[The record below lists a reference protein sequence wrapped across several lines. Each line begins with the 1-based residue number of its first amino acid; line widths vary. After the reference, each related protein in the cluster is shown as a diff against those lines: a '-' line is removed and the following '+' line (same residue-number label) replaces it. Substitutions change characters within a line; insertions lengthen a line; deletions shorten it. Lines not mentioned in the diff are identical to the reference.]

1 MEIDSHLPASGWVRK
16 TQCRH
21 LRLGRRDRFRKG
33 TPLHQCC
40 FGRPP
45 NRGHAGGSVLGG
57 RFVEGQE
64 RLRTEALRCH
74 NASRLH
80 RSVPARA
87 FQARVRGYRRCA
99 RLPSV
104 LDLPIYSSAE
114 YEAACRVLCTAASD
128 ELRSVAGRNGVATNE
143 PLVVVD
149 ILLLDVKRPFGSAG
163 TGNFSSNF
171 SSRVVC
177 RSRSRRAHV
186 SHVSHVSG
194 GADEPASP
202 REPREPHVSPT

>member
-1 MEIDSHLPASGWVRK
+1 MRK

-21 LRLGRRDRFRKG
+21 LRLGMGRRDRFRKG

-40 FGRPP
+40 FRRPP
-45 NRGHAGGSVLGG
+45 NRGHAEGSVLGG
-57 RFVEGQE
+57 RFVEGKG

-143 PLVVVD
+143 PLVVD
-149 ILLLDVKRPFGSAG
+149 ILLLDVNRPFGCAG
-163 TGNFSSNF
+163 TGKCSR
-171 SSRVVC
+171 RVVC

-194 GADEPASP
+194 RADEPASP